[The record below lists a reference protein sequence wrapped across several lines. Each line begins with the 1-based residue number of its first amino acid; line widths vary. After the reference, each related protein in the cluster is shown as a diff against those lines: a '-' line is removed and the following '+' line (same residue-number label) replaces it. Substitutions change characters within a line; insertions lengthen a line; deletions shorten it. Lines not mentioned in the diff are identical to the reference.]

1 MLLVR
6 EFYDMLG
13 LLIDLA
19 GPYFNDVLQ
28 PRLRRGRGSI
38 IVCRGKREYRIVE
51 RVAKVRV
58 SDG

>member
-1 MLLVR
+1 MLVR

-28 PRLRRGRGSI
+28 PRLPL
-38 IVCRGKREYRIVE
+38 
-51 RVAKVRV
+51 V
-58 SDG
+58 SGFDNSLEG